1 MCSSSAL
8 ENITCRYRYQ
18 ASWGWQGLYAEI
30 LQSLPYF
37 KKKGAQLQAV
47 SGGTLEDNVV
57 SHNT

>member
-1 MCSSSAL
+1 MQKFCKGGA
-8 ENITCRYRYQ
+8 N
-18 ASWGWQGLYAEI
+18 
-30 LQSLPYF
+30 LPYL